1 MTTDITLKN
10 PHPEIPL
17 LPHHFRLIGVVY
29 QRPLIMAEHSRALAV
44 FRFAN
49 SPIRRQKAANPL
61 LCRSCRCMRIFVDWG
76 IKPEDILYSP
86 LIFDGS

>member
-17 LPHHFRLIGVVY
+17 LPHHLCLIGVVY

-44 FRFAN
+44 FCFAN
-49 SPIRRQKAANPL
+49 
-61 LCRSCRCMRIFVDWG
+61 D
-76 IKPEDILYSP
+76 
-86 LIFDGS
+86 LIHQ